1 MKYITTEG
9 LDSILS
15 DRSLLALTSSTGS
28 GSGSI
33 SAELLEKVN
42 ADAVAEIDG
51 YLRGIY
57 PLPLT
62 EPVDQQLS
70 TICGDIM
77 KFRLYK
83 RRDEK
88 AMPENIL
95 TMYKLATSKLEK
107 IQKRVI
113 TLDVPTSTPSTGSG
127 SEAGTIQYHT
137 PTQKFKSHF
146 TGFDGL

>member
-1 MKYITTEG
+1 MKYISTEG

-15 DRSLLALTSSTGS
+15 DASLKALAGKAGVTD
-28 GSGSI
+28 
-33 SAELLEKVN
+33 EDLLEKAN

-57 PLPLT
+57 PLPLID
-62 EPVDQQLS
+62 PVDQQLS

-88 AMPENIL
+88 AMPENVL
-95 TMYKLATSKLEK
+95 TMYKLAVSKLEK
-107 IQKRVI
+107 IQKRII
-113 TLDVPTSTPSTGSG
+113 TLDVPSTDSGTDST
-127 SEAGTIQYHT
+127 ETGTIQYHT
-137 PTQKFKSHF
+137 PTQKFGSHF

>member
-1 MKYITTEG
+1 M
-9 LDSILS
+9 S
-15 DRSLLALTSSTGS
+15 DRSLVALTSSTGS
-28 GSGSI
+28 VSGSI
-33 SAELLEKVN
+33 STELLEKVN

-57 PLPLT
+57 QLPLT

-107 IQKRVI
+107 IQKRII
-113 TLDVPTSTPSTGSG
+113 TLDVPSSPSTSSG
-127 SEAGTIQYHT
+127 SESGTIQYHT
-137 PTQKFKSHF
+137 PTQKFGTHF
-146 TGFDGL
+146 TGFDQ

>member
-15 DRSLLALTSSTGS
+15 DRSLVALAPSTGS
-28 GSGSI
+28 GGGTV
-33 SAELLEKVN
+33 AMDLLEKVN
-42 ADAVAEIDG
+42 TDAVAEIDG

-57 PLPLT
+57 PLPLP
-62 EPVDQQLS
+62 EPVDQQVS

-88 AMPENIL
+88 AMPENVL
-95 TMYKLATSKLEK
+95 TMYKLAVSKLEK
-107 IQKRVI
+107 IQKRII
-113 TLDVPTSTPSTGSG
+113 TLDIAVP
-127 SEAGTIQYHT
+127 AGEPAPDMGAIKYHT
-137 PTQKFKSHF
+137 PTQKFGTHF

>member
-15 DRSLLALTSSTGS
+15 DASLKALAGKA
-28 GSGSI
+28 GVI
-33 SAELLEKVN
+33 DEDLLEKAN

-57 PLPLT
+57 PLPLID
-62 EPVDQQLS
+62 PVDQQLS

-88 AMPENIL
+88 AMPENVL
-95 TMYKLATSKLEK
+95 TMYKLAVSKLEK

-113 TLDVPTSTPSTGSG
+113 TLDVPSTDSGTDST
-127 SEAGTIQYHT
+127 ETGTIQYHT
-137 PTQKFKSHF
+137 PTQKFGSHF